1 MKSKDAERASFL
13 SAQIS
18 ESTAYLWFF
27 GFELLSFA
35 FHFSPYISQIYCFA
49 SVIRETEQ
57 RSLSFTA
64 FFFFSS
70 HTHYYP
76 DCTKRQDVFLNGKY
90 DLFCLKEEK
99 QEVGK
104 HEWDSKW

>member
-64 FFFFSS
+64 FFFFFLT
-70 HTHYYP
+70 HTLLPRLHKKTR
-76 DCTKRQDVFLNGKY
+76 C
-90 DLFCLKEEK
+90 LF
-99 QEVGK
+99 
-104 HEWDSKW
+104 EWQV